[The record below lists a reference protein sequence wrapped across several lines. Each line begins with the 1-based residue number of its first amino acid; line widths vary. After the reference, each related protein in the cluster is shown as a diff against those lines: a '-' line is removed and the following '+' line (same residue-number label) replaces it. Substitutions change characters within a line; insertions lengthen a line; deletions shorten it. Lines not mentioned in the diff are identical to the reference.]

1 MNRIS
6 IISKAKRFVS
16 YEQFVMRVAKEVCK
30 QLRVNHVSFE
40 IVLVTN
46 ARMRAL
52 NATYRH
58 KNVPTNVLSIQ
69 PPRHFVFPK
78 SVYRV
83 LGEIYLSPEFIRAH
97 DQDLLHMIVH
107 GILHLLGYD
116 HIRKNESARMERVE
130 KRLLQKLATL
140 RQP

>member
-1 MNRIS
+1 MIRIS
-6 IISKAKRFVS
+6 ILSTSEKFIA
-16 YEQFVMRVAKEVCK
+16 YEKYVLRVAKKTCAL
-30 QLRVNHVSFE
+30 LRVNKISFE
-40 IVLVTN
+40 ITLVTQKQIQH
-46 ARMRAL
+46 L
-52 NATYRH
+52 NKLFLG
-58 KNVPTNVLSIQ
+58 KNCSTNVLSIQ

-97 DQDLLHMIVH
+97 DQDITHMIVH
-107 GILHLLGYD
+107 GILHLKGYD
-116 HIRKNESARMERVE
+116 HKKKSDTKKMERVE